1 MPSTSTDCGL
11 TFNLSKDTTPMVNS
25 PQGSVPGKD
34 FQQEPTVFHVL
45 PRELRDQVYRISIF
59 AYRRSIP
66 YDHCYDYR
74 YGRFNP
80 RTYMACQEVVT
91 FKNLLLALNA
101 TPRLR
106 YEVCETFYHKNK
118 FRVELGHLRKFL
130 GSASPLVA
138 YTIGWDVAAWIRS
151 IKVGIWWK
159 RGKRP
164 GQLAYELRAMTACP
178 DLRHVTVKLQELD
191 SMIDNEKAGPSMSS
205 IAKVCKE
212 LQQKLGSGFK
222 LLQYK
227 ESPLWI
233 DITWILEAPDGTGPT
248 RDALRATF
256 AEAAL
261 TEDIYFPKVDE

>member
-1 MPSTSTDCGL
+1 MPRGR
-11 TFNLSKDTTPMVNS
+11 
-25 PQGSVPGKD
+25 D
-34 FQQEPTVFHVL
+34 FQ
-45 PRELRDQVYRISIF
+45 
-59 AYRRSIP
+59 
-66 YDHCYDYR
+66 
-74 YGRFNP
+74 
-80 RTYMACQEVVT
+80 
-91 FKNLLLALNA
+91 NLLLALNA

-151 IKVGIWWK
+151 IKVDIWWK

-164 GQLAYELRAMTACP
+164 GQLAYELP
-178 DLRHVTVKLQELD
+178 
-191 SMIDNEKAGPSMSS
+191 
-205 IAKVCKE
+205 
-212 LQQKLGSGFK
+212 
-222 LLQYK
+222 
-227 ESPLWI
+227 
-233 DITWILEAPDGTGPT
+233 